1 MSQYENLEE
10 LLAGEKARKP
20 WFDDGT
26 WTDEDIYRL
35 YRKKNPTSKPLWE
48 EHDKQLDRG
57 ISGDVSSNALN
68 GLASTFDYFIDNES
82 SNWMKLAYNK
92 SLTGLTEQLFSGDE
106 RYDLNN
112 YDPGIVADVASTYSY
127 ILGWWSAS

>member
-20 WFDDGT
+20 FLNDGT

-35 YRKKNPTSKPLWE
+35 YRGKNPTAKPLWE

-57 ISGDVSSNALN
+57 ISGDVSANAMN
-68 GLASTFDYFIDNES
+68 GLASTFDYFIDEES

-92 SLTGLTEQLFSGDE
+92 SLTDLTEMRD
-106 RYDLNN
+106 
-112 YDPGIVADVASTYSY
+112 I
-127 ILGWWSAS
+127 I